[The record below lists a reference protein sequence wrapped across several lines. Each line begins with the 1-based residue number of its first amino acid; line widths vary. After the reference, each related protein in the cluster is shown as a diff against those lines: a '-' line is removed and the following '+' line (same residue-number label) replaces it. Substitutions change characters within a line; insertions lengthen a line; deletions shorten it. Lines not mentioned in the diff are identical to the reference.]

1 MMIRFTSDEILNL
14 EKIEGGGGGGG
25 KGKKSIFANRNF
37 RAIRFDGIIVDA
49 FNHGG

>member
-1 MMIRFTSDEILNL
+1 MMIRFTSDKILNL
-14 EKIEGGGGGGG
+14 EKSGGGGGGGG